1 MSSSGSSRVGS
12 PVTRKL
18 NQMFPSTFTE
28 KNTAAPDTNTPHV
41 RPALPFA
48 SLSVVTANA
57 TATASATHTDHV
69 VPCSATYF
77 MFSAVTLKY
86 EGTSQ
91 KAVNPYAITGI
102 TAAGKK
108 IDRSCRVT
116 QKAHTI
122 SG

>member
-1 MSSSGSSRVGS
+1 MSNSGKSRVGS

-18 NQMFPSTFTE
+18 NQMFPSTFTV
-28 KNTAAPDTNTPHV
+28 KNTAAPATNTPQV

-57 TATASATHTDHV
+57 TATTPPTPPPPPPSPALPSPPPTPPATASATHTDHV

-86 EGTSQ
+86 DGTSQ
-91 KAVNPYAITGI
+91 NAVNP
-102 TAAGKK
+102 
-108 IDRSCRVT
+108 
-116 QKAHTI
+116 
-122 SG
+122 